1 MNKIIKYPS
10 PTTPGLKVTFNNY
23 VIELICLNTDKKLCP
38 RFWKFAN
45 KYWQAK
51 YRREI
56 KGVHNLLK
64 SFESLEDPLLQR
76 TIIYIVRKLD
86 IRSMLAAKTVNR
98 VTKAVKISYT
108 QALSNRK
115 QMASDTKPHKSVNS
129 AEFVDVGN
137 ETRLAKIK
145 AIRDGKK
152 ADC

>member
-1 MNKIIKYPS
+1 M
-10 PTTPGLKVTFNNY
+10 
-23 VIELICLNTDKKLCP
+23 DRKLCA
-38 RFWKFAN
+38 RFWKFGN

-64 SFESLEDPLLQR
+64 NFESLEDPLLQR
-76 TIIYIVRKLD
+76 TIIDTVRKLD
-86 IRSMLAAKTVNR
+86 IRSMLATKTVKR
-98 VTKAVKISYT
+98 VARTVKISYE
-108 QALSNRK
+108 QELNKRK
-115 QMASDTKPHKSVNS
+115 QMVSHAKPHASVSNS
-129 AEFVDVGN
+129 EFVDVGN